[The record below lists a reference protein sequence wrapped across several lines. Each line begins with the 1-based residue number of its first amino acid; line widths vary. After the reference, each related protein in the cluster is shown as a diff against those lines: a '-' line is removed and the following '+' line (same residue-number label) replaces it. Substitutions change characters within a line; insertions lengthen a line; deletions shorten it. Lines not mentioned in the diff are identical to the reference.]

1 MRHPDID
8 VTFTSLSM
16 SYQASP
22 EEPPLIQIRQVKQ
35 RDIDYE
41 DLTLVDHLVRDVLS
55 DRGRPDGGARD
66 RLARIVSSGHSTAAL
81 GGHRSAGA

>member
-16 SYQASP
+16 SYQPSP

-55 DRGRPDGGARD
+55 DRVDLMEARATAGPD
-66 RLARIVSSGHSTAAL
+66 RLL
-81 GGHRSAGA
+81 GPQHCRAGRSPSAGA

>member
-1 MRHPDID
+1 MRALAWHLDVRHPDID

-16 SYQASP
+16 TYQPSP
-22 EEPPLIQIRQVKQ
+22 EDPPLIQIRQVKQ

-55 DRGRPDGGARD
+55 DRVD
-66 RLARIVSSGHSTAAL
+66 
-81 GGHRSAGA
+81 